1 LVVLAGANKLAR
13 IFETLTCR
21 SRPAIKLADEAAGWT
36 HWNLLRKNTLAA
48 ADAKIIEERFQA
60 RLNHPGISSLLSG
73 DTRGRS
79 YRPGEASS

>member
-1 LVVLAGANKLAR
+1 LGALEFA
-13 IFETLTCR
+13 
-21 SRPAIKLADEAAGWT
+21 
-36 HWNLLRKNTLAA
+36 NTLAA

-60 RLNHPGISSLLSG
+60 RLNHRGISSLLSG